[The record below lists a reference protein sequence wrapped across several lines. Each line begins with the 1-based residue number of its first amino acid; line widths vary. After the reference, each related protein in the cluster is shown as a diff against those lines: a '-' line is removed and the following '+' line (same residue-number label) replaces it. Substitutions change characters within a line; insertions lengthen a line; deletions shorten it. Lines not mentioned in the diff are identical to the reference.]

1 MLYQTMAEPPVT
13 GSVTPVMKPAS
24 SESRNAMA
32 GTTSAGVALR
42 PMGFSSAAACTMRSG
57 VSFRK
62 FVSIMLGDDAVDRD
76 AEAGILDGQALD
88 QPADGAL
95 GHDVSGGILG
105 RAADGVA
112 RLDEQ
117 HTAKPGLGH
126 GGQHGAAD
134 AHGAVDL
141 NFQIAVKAGLVERL
155 EFGVHNGQRGQVDEM
170 RRRGAE
176 AASTCTKVSTL
187 ARSDRSTSNGRT

>member
-1 MLYQTMAEPPVT
+1 
-13 GSVTPVMKPAS
+13 
-24 SESRNAMA
+24 MA

-57 VSFRK
+57 RVLQEVR
-62 FVSIMLGDDAVDRD
+62 LHHAGGDAVDRD

-170 RRRGAE
+170 RRRGGGGRQHLHE
-176 AASTCTKVSTL
+176 GIDL
-187 ARSDRSTSNGRT
+187 ARSDRSRPNGRT